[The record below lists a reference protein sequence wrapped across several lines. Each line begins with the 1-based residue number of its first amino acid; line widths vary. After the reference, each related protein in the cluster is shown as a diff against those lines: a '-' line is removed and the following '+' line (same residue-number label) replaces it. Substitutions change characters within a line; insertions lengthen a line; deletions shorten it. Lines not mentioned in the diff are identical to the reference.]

1 MKMKTI
7 LISLLLLLQVSA
19 FCQVP
24 KKVVAELFTNSRC
37 SICGAKDPG
46 IYRAIHYFQEDVIS
60 IAYYPS
66 SPYSN
71 CFFSLQNA
79 VENDARTNYYNTYGS
94 TPDVFLQGVPVSN
107 NLDTN
112 TVKPFLNQTTDF
124 EIRITHSSLTGSDSG
139 TVICTI
145 IRRGNDT
152 LQSAKIFLAVQEDS
166 IDYAAPNGI
175 PRHYGVFRKSVTAP
189 QGELVA
195 LPQQV
200 GDSISIS
207 GTYAFKAAWNKNL
220 LSAFAILQKNSDRSI
235 VQGAK
240 EKLVLTTVSGIAD
253 VVSNKISVFPNPVT
267 DKLTVNNGGN
277 YTGFE
282 IYNVLGETIERNDLN
297 QNTIS
302 TSQLNEGIYFIRF
315 TNAASAS
322 EILQFQKT
330 K

>member
-1 MKMKTI
+1 MKTI

-24 KKVVAELFTNSRC
+24 KKVVAELFTNTRC
-37 SICGAKDPG
+37 SICGAKDPN
-46 IYRAIHYFQEDVIS
+46 IFRVIHYFPNDVLE

-66 SPYSN
+66 APYST

-107 NLDTN
+107 SLDTN

-124 EIRITHSSLTGSDSG
+124 EIRLSHSSVTGSDSG
-139 TVICTI
+139 MVTCTI

-152 LQSAKIFLAVQEDS
+152 LQSANIFLAVQEDS

-175 PRHYGVFRKSVTAP
+175 PRHYGVFRKSVTAS
-189 QGELVA
+189 QGDAIA
-195 LPQQV
+195 LPQQI
-200 GDSISIS
+200 GDSVSIS
-207 GTYAFKAAWNKNL
+207 GSYAFKAAWNKNL
-220 LSAFAILQKNSDRSI
+220 LSAFAILQKKSDRSI

-253 VVSNKISVFPNPVT
+253 VVSNKISVFPNPVS
-267 DKLTVNNGGN
+267 DKLIVTNSNN
-277 YTGFE
+277 YTSFE
-282 IYNVLGETIERNDLN
+282 IYNVLGETIERSNLN

-322 EILQFQKT
+322 DVLQFQKVN